1 MNIWRL
7 VLREIRHRM
16 LNSLFALLSVA
27 VAVGCLIG
35 ALTLLKADDIR
46 TTEIL
51 AETTQILESRKKDV
65 EKAGVELNDAMR
77 KITKGLGFNILIL
90 HKSQDRNELHVEGV
104 ASKTMPE
111 EHVNT
116 LANSK
121 IMTVNHLLPMI
132 SKKVQWE

>member
-7 VLREIRHRM
+7 VLREIRHRT

-35 ALTLLKADDIR
+35 ALTLLKADEIR

-65 EKAGVELNDAMR
+65 E
-77 KITKGLGFNILIL
+77 
-90 HKSQDRNELHVEGV
+90 
-104 ASKTMPE
+104 
-111 EHVNT
+111 
-116 LANSK
+116 
-121 IMTVNHLLPMI
+121 
-132 SKKVQWE
+132 